1 MEEHQNH
8 LKIVLKRLDKFNLR
22 LNIDKCVFAKTE
34 VSFLSHL
41 INAKGFSPLPDK
53 VKAISEFPQPT
64 NVDELRR
71 FLGVINFYRPF
82 IKNAAELLLPLNCL
96 ITGSKKKDRTPIL
109 WSDAATMA
117 FQSSKDSLASVI
129 LLAYPKESSVLRL
142 VTDASTL
149 AAGAVLEQETEFGW
163 QPLSFFSKKFTTGQ
177 KKYSPYDLEL
187 TAIYLAVKHFHSE
200 LEGRYFEIYC
210 DHKPLQYAFV
220 QTPEHAPL
228 VRQRQ
233 LAYISQYCTSI
244 KYLPGKDNSVAD
256 ALSRADAPESSP
268 ATSAS
273 DTGGQIDAFAF
284 PTDLSITK
292 LSSEQLKDEELT
304 HIISDEK
311 HPTKLQ
317 CLIWPVNNQH
327 IPLYCDM
334 TDDIIRP
341 FIPKSLRR
349 EIFMLFH
356 KNSHPGPS
364 STDRLIRR
372 KYMWPGMSRDIA
384 AWCKICLPCQQN

>member
-149 AAGAVLEQETEFGW
+149 AAG
-163 QPLSFFSKKFTTGQ
+163 
-177 KKYSPYDLEL
+177 
-187 TAIYLAVKHFHSE
+187 
-200 LEGRYFEIYC
+200 
-210 DHKPLQYAFV
+210 
-220 QTPEHAPL
+220 
-228 VRQRQ
+228 
-233 LAYISQYCTSI
+233 
-244 KYLPGKDNSVAD
+244 KDNSVAD